1 MIVEH
6 LDVQNVRNIE
16 SARLDLQPGFNVL
29 VGPNGAG
36 KTAVLEAIHLLIRGR
51 SFRTA
56 RTTGLLRR
64 GEKRMAVGAAC
75 RDRQVGAVRLS
86 YSRESSGQTEL
97 RRDGRAVRR
106 SSEVAGLL
114 PIQLLLPDLSELVFG
129 GPSGRRQWLDW
140 GTFHVKH
147 DHMAQ
152 LAAYLR
158 VLRHRNAL
166 LRSGELQTLATWTDQ
181 LAEIGEAVS
190 QARLSYFRGIEPA
203 IEAALQALSAGFSV
217 SLGYLRGWGEG
228 GLSEAL
234 RAELEQDAR
243 AGATRSGPHRAD
255 VAIRCG
261 TEAAATTLSRGQG
274 KMVASALR
282 LAQAQDLMASGR
294 RSLFLIDDVG
304 AELDREHSQRFY
316 QVLDDMDCQIFA
328 TSAQPA
334 IDEMLPPTT
343 RARTFHVKQGAIAVV
358 GA

>member
-16 SARLDLQPGFNVL
+16 SARLDLEPSLNIL
-29 VGPNGAG
+29 IGPNGAG
-36 KTAVLEAIHLLIRGR
+36 KTAVLEAVHLLIRGR
-51 SFRTA
+51 SFRTT
-56 RTTGLLRR
+56 RTTGLLRH

-75 RDRQVGAVRLS
+75 LDQQAGAVRLS

-129 GPSGRRQWLDW
+129 GPSARRQWLDW

-181 LAEIGEAVS
+181 LAEIGETVS
-190 QARLSYFRGIEPA
+190 EARLSYFRRVEPA
-203 IEAALQALSAGFSV
+203 IGAALQALGAGFSV
-217 SLGYLRGWGEG
+217 SLSYLRGWGEG
-228 GLSEAL
+228 GLGEAL
-234 RAELEQDAR
+234 REELEQDTR
-243 AGATRSGPHRAD
+243 TGATRGGPHRAD
-255 VAIRCG
+255 VAIQCG
-261 TEAAATTLSRGQG
+261 AEAAAATLSRGQG

-282 LAQAQDLMASGR
+282 LAQAQDLIAGGK
-294 RSLFLIDDVG
+294 RSLFLIDDIG
-304 AELDREHSQRFY
+304 AELDRDHGERFY
-316 QVLDDMDCQIFA
+316 RVLGNMDCQIVA
-328 TSAQPA
+328 TSAQSA
-334 IDEMLPPTT
+334 VHEMLPPATP
-343 RARTFHVKQGAIAVV
+343 ARTFHVKQGAIEAMV
-358 GA
+358 A